1 MGLSVFLRT
10 LSSETTNDPIVHPR
24 KIRHIAWL
32 LLAAVL
38 WYHCSLS
45 LFYHTHTVD
54 GVAVTHSHP
63 YTGTPDAPRHAH
75 SAVQFAAIAA
85 PWHVLAALANP
96 PYETAEGIF
105 SKNWEGQGFFWYYI
119 IHEHFLRYIDA
130 ETSMREQPWFFF
142 LILAPVGLIPW
153 IVALPQSVWSEIKGG
168 YRNLREKNPEF
179 MHKNQNS

>member
-75 SAVQFAAIAA
+75 SAAQFAAIAA
-85 PWHVLAALANP
+85 LAAFVATVAALMAVGAVSP
-96 PYETAEGIF
+96 
-105 SKNWEGQGFFWYYI
+105 Q
-119 IHEHFLRYIDA
+119 
-130 ETSMREQPWFFF
+130 
-142 LILAPVGLIPW
+142 LI
-153 IVALPQSVWSEIKGG
+153 AL
-168 YRNLREKNPEF
+168 LRERQVRPLHPALLRSHTLRGPPCR
-179 MHKNQNS
+179 MSVAC